1 MSDLIPSQR
10 IPAAAYARFS
20 SDHQREESID
30 AQLRAINEYAERNNY
45 QIVETYTDK
54 AISARSD
61 QRPGFQ
67 QMIKDSQRGS
77 FEVVIVHK
85 LDRFS
90 RDRYDSA
97 FYRHELKKNGVTLR
111 SVIESI
117 DDSPESVIL
126 ESVIEGMN
134 EYYSKN
140 LARETMKGL
149 KENALTGRHTGG
161 AAPFGYRI
169 NPETKRPEVNPDE
182 ADAIR
187 MIFDLAAKG
196 MPYARIADILNGKG
210 YKTRLGNSFSSTSL
224 HDLLSNPKYVGKCIY
239 NKRVSQS
246 KCNIS
251 RCYKD
256 ESEWIVRYDVYQPL
270 VSEDEFEVVQR
281 KLRARKLRSDSR
293 SREVYLLTGKTRC
306 AVCGGVFCGTRK
318 RNGKGTV
325 SFSYICNGCKKGCK
339 NPSVSRS
346 FIEGFVLDKLA
357 EYVFSD
363 KLIPAITAEYNN
375 YLKKRNDYSDDRAE
389 RLISEKASLE
399 KKISKATDILIETD
413 SRALLSRLNLL
424 EKRLEAV
431 ERELGYLKKN
441 EQQSRVSEAELAVAF
456 GEIRSSLKSGTLKTM
471 KQLVD
476 KYVQQVDIYP
486 DKIVVKF
493 NLFPHLRP
501 DEPTNSD
508 DQEGHSDEE
517 CPSVMSDDGP
527 DSMTVDTGRAA
538 FSTGDE
544 QNYVKGMQILNR
556 IRK

>member
-1 MSDLIPSQR
+1 M
-10 IPAAAYARFS
+10 
-20 SDHQREESID
+20 
-30 AQLRAINEYAERNNY
+30 
-45 QIVETYTDK
+45 
-54 AISARSD
+54 
-61 QRPGFQ
+61 
-67 QMIKDSQRGS
+67 
-77 FEVVIVHK
+77 
-85 LDRFS
+85 
-90 RDRYDSA
+90 
-97 FYRHELKKNGVTLR
+97 
-111 SVIESI
+111 
-117 DDSPESVIL
+117 
-126 ESVIEGMN
+126 
-134 EYYSKN
+134 
-140 LARETMKGL
+140 
-149 KENALTGRHTGG
+149 
-161 AAPFGYRI
+161 
-169 NPETKRPEVNPDE
+169 
-182 ADAIR
+182 
-187 MIFDLAAKG
+187 
-196 MPYARIADILNGKG
+196 
-210 YKTRLGNSFSSTSL
+210 
-224 HDLLSNPKYVGKCIY
+224 
-239 NKRVSQS
+239 SQS
-246 KCNIS
+246 KCNSS

-318 RNGKGTV
+318 RNSKGTV
-325 SFSYICNGCKKGCK
+325 SFSYICNGCK

-399 KKISKATDILIETD
+399 KKISKATAILIETD

-493 NLFPHLRP
+493 NLFPHLCP
-501 DEPTNSD
+501 DKTTSSD
-508 DQEGHSDEE
+508 DQKGHSDEE